1 VDTHMLEENKYL
13 YRIQKK
19 RQEMMELGKKLG
31 LTHEKTVRCSQQLDS
46 LMNEYEA
53 YRKQHNARSSEMVI
67 IREMSFILYEKVQRL
82 NLAEARKTYKAMQLV

>member
-31 LTHEKTVRCSQQLDS
+31 LTHEKTVQCSQQLDS

-53 YRKQHNARSSEMVI
+53 YRKQYNTRSSEMVI

-82 NLAEARKTYKAMQLV
+82 NLAEARKTYKAMQIV